1 MADHESISETEDV
14 QRPTPGVGLEANR
27 VSSDYLSCEIPEGW
41 EATYHGEGFS
51 PLFQMS
57 PKESGPR
64 DDVWIDCEMGF
75 DKDLHLEN
83 RWDTPESRLAT
94 TKSVYFSPHSIGCY
108 FLTPLDYHTVEAHGC
123 KCAVIQV
130 ATSNNVGLAFNI
142 YPDGPRQP
150 ILHATFGSWN
160 NDRLDEARELVD
172 RLAKS
177 ICVYE
182 SDTPSYVRDLQEC
195 LGSQI
200 DPDHLFEVIARYGSV
215 LEGIKKETPDIARFV
230 KQAYK
235 ADQRTEHERLIAAVE
250 EYAESNKSIEPYLEL
265 LADVADAQA
274 RYLKEDRANLDKL
287 RQIVAETSKSS
298 IFFPN
303 LLPRDFRKLPQQE
316 WEEVERVLA
325 PSERMRTI
333 LSRIG
338 IEWPDSDNV
347 DDGNSDNDA
356 VVPDLPTVMLTLLS
370 DDYVFFQNNEISWSK
385 GHHVIKGLQVN
396 SPKQRDLAT
405 IAAENGF
412 DDINDLLNYFIAFMR
427 EVEKDEALV
436 VPRASISKALH
447 PIVRRGDLTGITLVN
462 LTASKAFRVINDSPN
477 SYTVMYDDALADG
490 IPHFFDL
497 MCRLLWDLR
506 QCVETLKDAPF
517 QVTFTSC
524 RNLDLSQ
531 LLRGSVSRVDGAQ
544 DNPGTVS
551 VSEAPKI
558 GHGSASASE
567 GKAKSAG
574 KGATRKSKP
583 KPAAAPKSVPVAVT
597 KPEPK
602 PKPESKP
609 KPKPEPEPAPMPK
622 PAAKPKPRPATKPEP
637 AESHNVNP
645 MLLLTLLADDYVF
658 FQDTDIAWER
668 GHHVIRGMQAN
679 LPKIEELNAIVRE
692 NGFDSF
698 AELGDRLVSFLLE
711 VEKDKALVV
720 PRDRVS
726 KALYPI
732 MFDGDLTG
740 ITLANLAASM
750 AAFRVLND
758 RPNNYTVVY
767 DGTLADGIPHFFD
780 LMCRLLWDLRLCMT
794 SLKGVPFRV
803 TFARCRNLDLSQLLK
818 GHVSRVNGAQDD
830 PVSVTVSEEPAIG
843 LEAVASKE
851 PSVKLEAAKAEE
863 APADEEG
870 PSVELQTPDVP
881 TLVMSLLSDGYV
893 SFEDSDI
900 PRKKGHHAIAGV
912 GVSEQKREDLALIAR
927 QNGFDNANELID
939 YFVSALQEVEKDEAF
954 FVPKKT
960 GINKGLYRIVRKG
973 DLTGITFA
981 NMANYTDSFRI
992 KSEGPDAYQVEYSE
1006 PVAIGLPRF
1015 FGMVCRLIWDLRQC
1029 ENAQRG
1035 IPFSVRFSRIGIE
1048 FNCIGRMSVWW
1059 EYPKVTFV
1067 DGAQDDPALVNVT
1080 SAPSTDL
1087 TEGIEI
1093 VGEQPAGAAAEADS
1107 MDIPATML
1115 ALLSN
1120 GYVSFGEKD
1129 LSWSKGNHVICGL
1142 QIGSPVHP
1150 RLATLARVNGFKNTD
1165 NLLEHFMA
1173 FMREVEKDEALVVPR
1188 ASISKALHPIVRRGD
1203 LTGITLV
1210 NLTASKAFR
1219 VINDSPNSYT
1229 VMYDDALADGIPHF
1243 FDLMCRLLWDLRQCV
1258 ETLKDAPFQVTF
1270 TSCRNLDLS
1279 QLLRG
1284 SVSRVDGAQDNPGTV
1299 SVSEAPKI
1307 GHGSASA
1314 SEGKAK
1320 SAGKGA
1326 TRKSKPK
1333 PAAAPKSV
1341 PVAVTK
1347 PEPKPKPESK
1357 PKPKPEPEPAPMPK
1371 PAAKPKPRPA
1381 TKPEPAESHNVNP
1394 MLLLTL
1400 LADDYVFFQDTD
1412 IAWERGHH
1420 VIRGMQAN
1428 LPKIEELNAI
1438 VRENGFDS
1446 FAELGDRLVSFLLEV
1461 EKDKALVV
1469 PRDRVSKA
1477 LYPIMFDGDLT
1488 GITLANLA
1496 ASMAAFR
1503 VLNDRPNNY
1512 TVVYDGTLA
1521 DGIPHFFD
1529 LMCRLLWDLRLCITS
1544 LKGTPFQV
1552 TFARCHNLDLSQLLE
1567 GNVSRVDGAQDD
1579 PFSVTVSEKPA
1590 IGLEAVASEEPPAKA
1605 PSDLTS
1611 KCERLEAVLDLL
1623 LAASTE
1629 HHKASRAL
1637 FANEQSAAEDKEELR
1652 RIADYKNH
1660 LEEQLGSAK
1669 EEKLR
1674 LEKKL
1679 AKLLVRKSDLQGER
1693 DQLSTE
1699 INQLEEKM
1707 RELEANRKSLPF
1719 YAIFK
1724 SSQLSSKIAELADQK
1739 NEHLDRIKAIDE
1751 KLNAITCADIE
1762 KQIQD
1767 QERKI
1772 ASLPEEIEAQP
1783 QKEGEYKSRLEK
1795 TKKDHRNLAFK
1806 TTRATKKMVEALG
1819 RYNDYVGSLSF
1830 TNTER
1835 RSDEY
1840 RSLRGHV
1847 ASLISQLKEQG
1858 ITAADRR
1865 AFPRLKPPMR

>member
-1 MADHESISETEDV
+1 MADHESISKTEDV
-14 QRPTPGVGLEANR
+14 QRPTPGVDLEANR

-51 PLFQMS
+51 PLFRMS

-83 RWDTPESRLAT
+83 GWDTPESRLAT

-123 KCAVIQV
+123 KCAIIQV

-195 LGSQI
+195 LGSQV

-215 LEGIKKETPDIARFV
+215 LENIKKETPDIARFV

-303 LLPRDFRKLPQQE
+303 SLPRDFRKLPQQE
-316 WEEVERVLA
+316 WEEVERMLA

-405 IAAENGF
+405 IAVENGF

-436 VPRASISKALH
+436 VPKASISKALH
-447 PIVRRGDLTGITLVN
+447 PIVRR
-462 LTASKAFRVINDSPN
+462 
-477 SYTVMYDDALADG
+477 
-490 IPHFFDL
+490 
-497 MCRLLWDLR
+497 
-506 QCVETLKDAPF
+506 
-517 QVTFTSC
+517 
-524 RNLDLSQ
+524 
-531 LLRGSVSRVDGAQ
+531 
-544 DNPGTVS
+544 
-551 VSEAPKI
+551 
-558 GHGSASASE
+558 
-567 GKAKSAG
+567 
-574 KGATRKSKP
+574 
-583 KPAAAPKSVPVAVT
+583 
-597 KPEPK
+597 
-602 PKPESKP
+602 
-609 KPKPEPEPAPMPK
+609 
-622 PAAKPKPRPATKPEP
+622 
-637 AESHNVNP
+637 
-645 MLLLTLLADDYVF
+645 
-658 FQDTDIAWER
+658 
-668 GHHVIRGMQAN
+668 
-679 LPKIEELNAIVRE
+679 
-692 NGFDSF
+692 
-698 AELGDRLVSFLLE
+698 
-711 VEKDKALVV
+711 
-720 PRDRVS
+720 
-726 KALYPI
+726 
-732 MFDGDLTG
+732 GDLTG

-758 RPNNYTVVY
+758 RPNNYTVIY

-794 SLKGVPFRV
+794 SLKGTPFQV
-803 TFARCRNLDLSQLLK
+803 TFVRCRNLDLSQLLK

-927 QNGFDNANELID
+927 QNGFDDTNELID

-1048 FNCIGRMSVWW
+1048 FNCIGRMTVWW

-1129 LSWSKGNHVICGL
+1129 LSWSKGNHVIRGL

-1165 NLLEHFMA
+1165 DLLEHFMA
-1173 FMREVEKDEALVVPR
+1173 FMKQVDKDEELIVPK
-1188 ASISKALHPIVRRGD
+1188 ASIAKALGPLVRRGD

-1210 NLTASKAFR
+1210 NLTASEAFR

-1258 ETLKDAPFQVTF
+1258 ETLKDAPFQAMF

-1279 QLLRG
+1279 QLLSG

-1299 SVSEAPKI
+1299 TVSEA
-1307 GHGSASA
+1307 
-1314 SEGKAK
+1314 
-1320 SAGKGA
+1320 
-1326 TRKSKPK
+1326 
-1333 PAAAPKSV
+1333 
-1341 PVAVTK
+1341 
-1347 PEPKPKPESK
+1347 
-1357 PKPKPEPEPAPMPK
+1357 
-1371 PAAKPKPRPA
+1371 
-1381 TKPEPAESHNVNP
+1381 
-1394 MLLLTL
+1394 
-1400 LADDYVFFQDTD
+1400 
-1412 IAWERGHH
+1412 
-1420 VIRGMQAN
+1420 
-1428 LPKIEELNAI
+1428 
-1438 VRENGFDS
+1438 
-1446 FAELGDRLVSFLLEV
+1446 
-1461 EKDKALVV
+1461 
-1469 PRDRVSKA
+1469 
-1477 LYPIMFDGDLT
+1477 
-1488 GITLANLA
+1488 
-1496 ASMAAFR
+1496 
-1503 VLNDRPNNY
+1503 
-1512 TVVYDGTLA
+1512 
-1521 DGIPHFFD
+1521 
-1529 LMCRLLWDLRLCITS
+1529 
-1544 LKGTPFQV
+1544 
-1552 TFARCHNLDLSQLLE
+1552 
-1567 GNVSRVDGAQDD
+1567 
-1579 PFSVTVSEKPA
+1579 PA
-1590 IGLEAVASEEPPAKA
+1590 IGLEVATAEEAPVDEEDPSVELQKPDLTQLLRGNVSRANGAQDNPSTVNVTKTPTVDLGEHAAQGAASTSTAKKA
-1605 PSDLTS
+1605 PSIS
-1611 KCERLEAVLDLL
+1611 EKRAGLEKVLDRLL
-1623 LAASTE
+1623 TAATKYRE
-1629 HHKASRAL
+1629 ASGAL
-1637 FANEQSAAEDKEELR
+1637 WQYEEDER
-1652 RIADYKNH
+1652 T
-1660 LEEQLGSAK
+1660 LEEMPAK
-1669 EEKLR
+1669 KKR
-1674 LEKKL
+1674 LEKKILSIQRKQQAISDELTANASRKHDLQEERKQLLSRADMLEEKAHELEEERGGLGFFSILRKSQINSALKTIASRQDEIRACTGQIDEELKSL
-1679 AKLLVRKSDLQGER
+1679 AKMRKKLLKDIKEPEGKIAREQAKLEELLQEEKETEDRLENAEKSRGT
-1693 DQLSTE
+1693 LSTE
-1699 INQLEEKM
+1699 RSTAKGQ
-1707 RELEANRKSLPF
+1707 RT
-1719 YAIFK
+1719 
-1724 SSQLSSKIAELADQK
+1724 
-1739 NEHLDRIKAIDE
+1739 KAL
-1751 KLNAITCADIE
+1751 K
-1762 KQIQD
+1762 
-1767 QERKI
+1767 
-1772 ASLPEEIEAQP
+1772 
-1783 QKEGEYKSRLEK
+1783 
-1795 TKKDHRNLAFK
+1795 
-1806 TTRATKKMVEALG
+1806 
-1819 RYNDYVGSLSF
+1819 RYNDLISGQLF
-1830 TNTER
+1830 TSAEKK
-1835 RSDEY
+1835 SDEY
-1840 RSLRGHV
+1840 REMKELM
-1847 ASLISQLKEQG
+1847 ASALTKLKEQG
-1858 ITAADRR
+1858 VTPTNR
-1865 AFPRLKPPMR
+1865 ATFPTLEA

>member
-14 QRPTPGVGLEANR
+14 QRPTPGVDLEANR

-412 DDINDLLNYFIAFMR
+412 DDINDLLNYFIAFMG

-436 VPRASISKALH
+436 VPRASISKTLH
-447 PIVRRGDLTGITLVN
+447 PIVRR
-462 LTASKAFRVINDSPN
+462 
-477 SYTVMYDDALADG
+477 
-490 IPHFFDL
+490 
-497 MCRLLWDLR
+497 
-506 QCVETLKDAPF
+506 
-517 QVTFTSC
+517 
-524 RNLDLSQ
+524 
-531 LLRGSVSRVDGAQ
+531 
-544 DNPGTVS
+544 
-551 VSEAPKI
+551 
-558 GHGSASASE
+558 
-567 GKAKSAG
+567 
-574 KGATRKSKP
+574 
-583 KPAAAPKSVPVAVT
+583 
-597 KPEPK
+597 
-602 PKPESKP
+602 
-609 KPKPEPEPAPMPK
+609 
-622 PAAKPKPRPATKPEP
+622 
-637 AESHNVNP
+637 
-645 MLLLTLLADDYVF
+645 
-658 FQDTDIAWER
+658 
-668 GHHVIRGMQAN
+668 
-679 LPKIEELNAIVRE
+679 
-692 NGFDSF
+692 
-698 AELGDRLVSFLLE
+698 
-711 VEKDKALVV
+711 
-720 PRDRVS
+720 
-726 KALYPI
+726 
-732 MFDGDLTG
+732 GDLTG

-794 SLKGVPFRV
+794 SLKGTPFRV

-818 GHVSRVNGAQDD
+818 GHVSRVDGAQDD

-851 PSVKLEAAKAEE
+851 PSVELEAAKAEE

-870 PSVELQTPDVP
+870 PSVEPQTPDVP
-881 TLVMSLLSDGYV
+881 TLVISLLSDGYV

-900 PRKKGHHAIAGV
+900 PRRKCHHLISGV
-912 GVSEQKREDLALIAR
+912 GVSEQKREDLALIAQ
-927 QNGFDNANELID
+927 QNGFNDTNELID

-960 GINKGLYRIVRKG
+960 DINKGLYRIVRKG

-1129 LSWSKGNHVICGL
+1129 LSWSKGNHVIRGL

-1150 RLATLARVNGFKNTD
+1150 RLATLARVNGFKNTND
-1165 NLLEHFMA
+1165 LLEHFMA

-1258 ETLKDAPFQVTF
+1258 ETLKDAPFQATF
-1270 TSCRNLDLS
+1270 TSYRNLDLS
-1279 QLLRG
+1279 QLLSG

-1307 GHGSASA
+1307 DLGSASA

-1347 PEPKPKPESK
+1347 PEPKPKPEPE
-1357 PKPKPEPEPAPMPK
+1357 PKPKPEPEPK
-1371 PAAKPKPRPA
+1371 PA

-1420 VIRGMQAN
+1420 VIHGMRAN

-1438 VRENGFDS
+1438 ARENGFDS

-1503 VLNDRPNNY
+1503 VLDAGPNAY
-1512 TVVYDGTLA
+1512 TVMYDPSLA
-1521 DGIPHFFD
+1521 DGIPCFFD
-1529 LMCRLLWDLRLCITS
+1529 LMCRLLWNLRQCAEPMR
-1544 LKGTPFQV
+1544 GVPFQV
-1552 TFARCHNLDLSQLLE
+1552 TFMGCRNLGLPRLLD
-1567 GNVSRVDGAQDD
+1567 GNVTRVAGAQDS
-1579 PFSVTVSEKPA
+1579 PGSASVAAAPA
-1590 IGLEAVASEEPPAKA
+1590 IDLGQTAAPSPATAKKA
-1605 PSDLTS
+1605 PSIS
-1611 KCERLEAVLDLL
+1611 EKRAGLEKVLDRLL
-1623 LAASTE
+1623 TAATKYRE
-1629 HHKASRAL
+1629 ASGTL
-1637 FANEQSAAEDKEELR
+1637 WQYEEDER
-1652 RIADYKNH
+1652 T
-1660 LEEQLGSAK
+1660 LEEMPAK
-1669 EEKLR
+1669 KKR
-1674 LEKKL
+1674 LEKKIRSIQRKQQAISDEL
-1679 AKLLVRKSDLQGER
+1679 TANASRKHDLQEERKQLLSRADMLEEKAHELEEERGGLGFFSILRKSQINSALKTIASRQDEIRACTGQIDEELKSLARTRKKLLKDIKEPEGKIACEQAKLEELLQEEKETKDRLENAEKSRGT
-1693 DQLSTE
+1693 LSTE
-1699 INQLEEKM
+1699 RSTAKGQ
-1707 RELEANRKSLPF
+1707 RT
-1719 YAIFK
+1719 
-1724 SSQLSSKIAELADQK
+1724 
-1739 NEHLDRIKAIDE
+1739 KAL
-1751 KLNAITCADIE
+1751 K
-1762 KQIQD
+1762 
-1767 QERKI
+1767 
-1772 ASLPEEIEAQP
+1772 
-1783 QKEGEYKSRLEK
+1783 
-1795 TKKDHRNLAFK
+1795 
-1806 TTRATKKMVEALG
+1806 
-1819 RYNDYVGSLSF
+1819 RYNDLISGQLF
-1830 TNTER
+1830 TSAEKK
-1835 RSDEY
+1835 SDEY
-1840 RSLRGHV
+1840 REMKELM
-1847 ASLISQLKEQG
+1847 ASALTKLKEQG
-1858 ITAADRR
+1858 ITPINKAT
-1865 AFPRLKPPMR
+1865 FPALKA

>member
-14 QRPTPGVGLEANR
+14 QRPTPGVDLEANR

-160 NDRLDEARELVD
+160 NDRLDEACELVD

-347 DDGNSDNDA
+347 DDGNSNNDA

-412 DDINDLLNYFIAFMR
+412 DDINDLLNYFIVFMR

-447 PIVRRGDLTGITLVN
+447 PIVRR
-462 LTASKAFRVINDSPN
+462 
-477 SYTVMYDDALADG
+477 
-490 IPHFFDL
+490 
-497 MCRLLWDLR
+497 
-506 QCVETLKDAPF
+506 
-517 QVTFTSC
+517 
-524 RNLDLSQ
+524 
-531 LLRGSVSRVDGAQ
+531 
-544 DNPGTVS
+544 
-551 VSEAPKI
+551 
-558 GHGSASASE
+558 
-567 GKAKSAG
+567 
-574 KGATRKSKP
+574 
-583 KPAAAPKSVPVAVT
+583 
-597 KPEPK
+597 
-602 PKPESKP
+602 
-609 KPKPEPEPAPMPK
+609 
-622 PAAKPKPRPATKPEP
+622 
-637 AESHNVNP
+637 
-645 MLLLTLLADDYVF
+645 
-658 FQDTDIAWER
+658 
-668 GHHVIRGMQAN
+668 
-679 LPKIEELNAIVRE
+679 
-692 NGFDSF
+692 
-698 AELGDRLVSFLLE
+698 
-711 VEKDKALVV
+711 
-720 PRDRVS
+720 
-726 KALYPI
+726 
-732 MFDGDLTG
+732 GDLTG

-803 TFARCRNLDLSQLLK
+803 TFARCRNLDLSQLL
-818 GHVSRVNGAQDD
+818 
-830 PVSVTVSEEPAIG
+830 
-843 LEAVASKE
+843 
-851 PSVKLEAAKAEE
+851 
-863 APADEEG
+863 
-870 PSVELQTPDVP
+870 
-881 TLVMSLLSDGYV
+881 
-893 SFEDSDI
+893 
-900 PRKKGHHAIAGV
+900 
-912 GVSEQKREDLALIAR
+912 
-927 QNGFDNANELID
+927 
-939 YFVSALQEVEKDEAF
+939 
-954 FVPKKT
+954 
-960 GINKGLYRIVRKG
+960 
-973 DLTGITFA
+973 
-981 NMANYTDSFRI
+981 
-992 KSEGPDAYQVEYSE
+992 
-1006 PVAIGLPRF
+1006 
-1015 FGMVCRLIWDLRQC
+1015 
-1029 ENAQRG
+1029 
-1035 IPFSVRFSRIGIE
+1035 
-1048 FNCIGRMSVWW
+1048 
-1059 EYPKVTFV
+1059 
-1067 DGAQDDPALVNVT
+1067 
-1080 SAPSTDL
+1080 
-1087 TEGIEI
+1087 
-1093 VGEQPAGAAAEADS
+1093 
-1107 MDIPATML
+1107 
-1115 ALLSN
+1115 
-1120 GYVSFGEKD
+1120 
-1129 LSWSKGNHVICGL
+1129 
-1142 QIGSPVHP
+1142 
-1150 RLATLARVNGFKNTD
+1150 
-1165 NLLEHFMA
+1165 
-1173 FMREVEKDEALVVPR
+1173 
-1188 ASISKALHPIVRRGD
+1188 
-1203 LTGITLV
+1203 
-1210 NLTASKAFR
+1210 
-1219 VINDSPNSYT
+1219 
-1229 VMYDDALADGIPHF
+1229 
-1243 FDLMCRLLWDLRQCV
+1243 
-1258 ETLKDAPFQVTF
+1258 
-1270 TSCRNLDLS
+1270 
-1279 QLLRG
+1279 
-1284 SVSRVDGAQDNPGTV
+1284 
-1299 SVSEAPKI
+1299 
-1307 GHGSASA
+1307 
-1314 SEGKAK
+1314 
-1320 SAGKGA
+1320 
-1326 TRKSKPK
+1326 
-1333 PAAAPKSV
+1333 
-1341 PVAVTK
+1341 
-1347 PEPKPKPESK
+1347 
-1357 PKPKPEPEPAPMPK
+1357 
-1371 PAAKPKPRPA
+1371 
-1381 TKPEPAESHNVNP
+1381 
-1394 MLLLTL
+1394 
-1400 LADDYVFFQDTD
+1400 
-1412 IAWERGHH
+1412 
-1420 VIRGMQAN
+1420 
-1428 LPKIEELNAI
+1428 
-1438 VRENGFDS
+1438 
-1446 FAELGDRLVSFLLEV
+1446 
-1461 EKDKALVV
+1461 
-1469 PRDRVSKA
+1469 
-1477 LYPIMFDGDLT
+1477 
-1488 GITLANLA
+1488 
-1496 ASMAAFR
+1496 
-1503 VLNDRPNNY
+1503 
-1512 TVVYDGTLA
+1512 
-1521 DGIPHFFD
+1521 
-1529 LMCRLLWDLRLCITS
+1529 
-1544 LKGTPFQV
+1544 
-1552 TFARCHNLDLSQLLE
+1552 E

-1579 PFSVTVSEKPA
+1579 PFSVTVSEEPA
-1590 IGLEAVASEEPPAKA
+1590 IGLKAVASEEPPAKA

-1623 LAASTE
+1623 LAASTV

-1699 INQLEEKM
+1699 INQLEEKL

-1739 NEHLDRIKAIDE
+1739 NEHLGRIKAIDE

-1806 TTRATKKMVEALG
+1806 TTRATKQMVEALG

-1847 ASLISQLKEQG
+1847 TSLISQLKEQG

>member
-1 MADHESISETEDV
+1 MADHESISEIEDI
-14 QRPTPGVGLEANR
+14 QRPTPGVDLEANR

-303 LLPRDFRKLPQQE
+303 SLPRDFRKLPQQE

-347 DDGNSDNDA
+347 DDGNSNNDA

-412 DDINDLLNYFIAFMR
+412 DDINDLLNYFIAFMG

-447 PIVRRGDLTGITLVN
+447 PIVRRGDLTGITL
-462 LTASKAFRVINDSPN
+462 
-477 SYTVMYDDALADG
+477 
-490 IPHFFDL
+490 
-497 MCRLLWDLR
+497 
-506 QCVETLKDAPF
+506 
-517 QVTFTSC
+517 
-524 RNLDLSQ
+524 
-531 LLRGSVSRVDGAQ
+531 
-544 DNPGTVS
+544 
-551 VSEAPKI
+551 
-558 GHGSASASE
+558 
-567 GKAKSAG
+567 
-574 KGATRKSKP
+574 
-583 KPAAAPKSVPVAVT
+583 
-597 KPEPK
+597 
-602 PKPESKP
+602 
-609 KPKPEPEPAPMPK
+609 
-622 PAAKPKPRPATKPEP
+622 
-637 AESHNVNP
+637 
-645 MLLLTLLADDYVF
+645 
-658 FQDTDIAWER
+658 
-668 GHHVIRGMQAN
+668 
-679 LPKIEELNAIVRE
+679 
-692 NGFDSF
+692 
-698 AELGDRLVSFLLE
+698 
-711 VEKDKALVV
+711 
-720 PRDRVS
+720 
-726 KALYPI
+726 
-732 MFDGDLTG
+732 
-740 ITLANLAASM
+740 ANLAASM

-758 RPNNYTVVY
+758 RPNNYTVIY

-794 SLKGVPFRV
+794 SLKGTPFRV
-803 TFARCRNLDLSQLLK
+803 TFARCRNLDLCQLLK
-818 GHVSRVNGAQDD
+818 GNVSRVEGAQNN

-843 LEAVASKE
+843 LEVATT
-851 PSVKLEAAKAEE
+851 EE
-863 APADEEG
+863 APVDEED

-900 PRKKGHHAIAGV
+900 PRRKCHHLINGV
-912 GVSEQKREDLALIAR
+912 GVSEQKRKGLALIAR
-927 QNGFDNANELID
+927 QNGFDDANELID

-1059 EYPKVTFV
+1059 ECPKVTFV

-1093 VGEQPAGAAAEADS
+1093 VGEQPAGAAVEADS

-1129 LSWSKGNHVICGL
+1129 LSWSKGNHVIRGL

-1165 NLLEHFMA
+1165 DLLEHFMA
-1173 FMREVEKDEALVVPR
+1173 FMGEVEKDEELIVPK
-1188 ASISKALHPIVRRGD
+1188 ASIAKALGPVVRRGD

-1210 NLTASKAFR
+1210 NLTASEAFR

-1284 SVSRVDGAQDNPGTV
+1284 TVSRVDGAQDNSGTV
-1299 SVSEAPKI
+1299 TVSEAPKI

-1333 PAAAPKSV
+1333 PAVTPKSA
-1341 PVAVTK
+1341 PVAATK
-1347 PEPKPKPESK
+1347 PEPKPKPK
-1357 PKPKPEPEPAPMPK
+1357 
-1371 PAAKPKPRPA
+1371 PA

-1400 LADDYVFFQDTD
+1400 LADDYVFFRDTD

-1512 TVVYDGTLA
+1512 TVIYDGTLA

-1529 LMCRLLWDLRLCITS
+1529 LMCRLLWDLRQCAEPMR
-1544 LKGTPFQV
+1544 GVPFQV

-1699 INQLEEKM
+1699 INQLEEKL

-1806 TTRATKKMVEALG
+1806 TTRATKQMVEALG

-1847 ASLISQLKEQG
+1847 TSLISQLKEQG

>member
-447 PIVRRGDLTGITLVN
+447 PIVRR
-462 LTASKAFRVINDSPN
+462 
-477 SYTVMYDDALADG
+477 
-490 IPHFFDL
+490 
-497 MCRLLWDLR
+497 
-506 QCVETLKDAPF
+506 
-517 QVTFTSC
+517 
-524 RNLDLSQ
+524 
-531 LLRGSVSRVDGAQ
+531 
-544 DNPGTVS
+544 
-551 VSEAPKI
+551 
-558 GHGSASASE
+558 
-567 GKAKSAG
+567 
-574 KGATRKSKP
+574 
-583 KPAAAPKSVPVAVT
+583 
-597 KPEPK
+597 
-602 PKPESKP
+602 
-609 KPKPEPEPAPMPK
+609 
-622 PAAKPKPRPATKPEP
+622 
-637 AESHNVNP
+637 
-645 MLLLTLLADDYVF
+645 
-658 FQDTDIAWER
+658 
-668 GHHVIRGMQAN
+668 
-679 LPKIEELNAIVRE
+679 
-692 NGFDSF
+692 
-698 AELGDRLVSFLLE
+698 
-711 VEKDKALVV
+711 
-720 PRDRVS
+720 
-726 KALYPI
+726 
-732 MFDGDLTG
+732 GDLTG